1 MPEWILIADDDTRL
15 LSYYETL
22 FGRHDDDFNSLHF
35 FEPEASSDSDMPEF
49 SVKTYADGSQLLAY
63 FEAAFNQGQ
72 RIPLCLLD
80 MRMLPIDGLKT
91 AELLRAI
98 DPDVVIIII
107 TAHSDVTPAEV
118 RARLRQDIYYVK
130 KPFNDDELVALV
142 SSLIKGWQ
150 RLQSLRERTRQL
162 NHEASLLHALMNSL
176 PDAIYFKDRDSRFLR
191 VNQGFRNL
199 LDLEDSMDI
208 AGKTDL
214 DLQRKELAEEFLAE
228 ERTIIET
235 GQPIIDRIEYNP
247 THDGTP
253 RWLSATKVP
262 IIGADG
268 QIEGIVGISRDITAH
283 KQAELAVRATLER
296 ERELNNLRQQFI
308 RMVSH
313 EFRTPLATIQS
324 ACDAVLEY
332 HDRMTPEQVRHRI
345 ERIGQ
350 QIRHLL
356 GLQDDVL
363 ALEYVQALTKNPT
376 LSTLKPTWIDL
387 ISFCNDLIEDLRDV
401 DHGKHYIVLES
412 PYSELKIFSHEKLL
426 RLIITNLVSNALK
439 YSPEG
444 STVRVKL
451 DEEPTRTT
459 LQVEDQG
466 IGIPEDEVAYLFEP
480 FHRASNVGNISGS
493 GLGLAITRN
502 AVTLHGGTLN
512 VMSQV
517 DSGSTFTVRFPHD
530 HAFGR

>member
-1 MPEWILIADDDTRL
+1 MPEV
-15 LSYYETL
+15 
-22 FGRHDDDFNSLHF
+22 N
-35 FEPEASSDSDMPEF
+35 
-49 SVKTYADGSQLLAY
+49 VKTFTDGPKLLAH
-63 FEAAFNQGQ
+63 FEAAFREGT
-72 RIPLCLLD
+72 RIPLCMLD

-176 PDAIYFKDRDSRFLR
+176 PDAIYFKDRASRFLR
-191 VNQGFRNL
+191 VNQGFRDVL
-199 LDLEDSMDI
+199 SLAAGAEI

-214 DLQRKELAEEFLAE
+214 DLQPKELAEAFLAE
-228 ERTIIET
+228 ERAIIET

-247 THDGTP
+247 AQDGTP

-268 QIEGIVGISRDITAH
+268 QIEGIVGISRDITVH
-283 KQAELAVRATLER
+283 KQGELKLRATLER
-296 ERELNNLRQQFI
+296 ERELHNLRKHFI

-313 EFRTPLATIQS
+313 EFRNPLATIQS
-324 ACDAVLEY
+324 ACEVLQGYQE
-332 HDRMTPEQVRHRI
+332 RMTPEQIRHRI
-345 ERIGQ
+345 EKIGQ
-350 QIRHLL
+350 QVRNLL

-363 ALEYVQALTKNPT
+363 ALEYVQSLSKNPT
-376 LSTLKPTWIDL
+376 LGTLNPTWIDL
-387 ISFCNDLIEDLRDV
+387 IAFCNDLIDDLRDV
-401 DHGKHYIVLES
+401 DHGKHEIILES

-426 RLIITNLVSNALK
+426 RLIVTNLVTNALK

-444 STVRVKL
+444 STVRVRL
-451 DEEPTRTT
+451 DEEPNRTK
-459 LQVEDQG
+459 LQVEDHG
-466 IGIPEDEVAYLFEP
+466 IGIPEDEVAFLFEP

-493 GLGLAITRN
+493 GLGLAITRD
-502 AVTLHGGTLN
+502 AVTLHGGTLELT
-512 VMSQV
+512 SQV
-517 DSGSTFTVRFPHD
+517 DGGSTFTVRFPHD
-530 HAFGR
+530 FAFGR